1 MFLSAVKDIYEARV
15 KIGNHIISKITG
27 IKAEPLKVYLS
38 VQCDM
43 ESSGAKGE
51 LIDLVTGKIIYSCR
65 KQTVVD
71 K

>member
-1 MFLSAVKDIYEARV
+1 MFLSTVKNLYEARV

-27 IKAEPLKVYLS
+27 IKADPLKVYLS
-38 VQCDM
+38 VQCDL

-51 LIDLVTGKIIYSCR
+51 LIDLITGRIIYACR
-65 KQTVVD
+65 KQTIVD